1 MHSGRVCLM
10 HASLA
15 DVAALSLGDTL
26 HARHQSAGGGFLWG
40 HTLPRTRGRYRQHPS
55 RLSDLDHLRAPV
67 PSHRRSPEQVCAP
80 GVANS
85 RTSSGTSSCYCR
97 HSCDTRLI
105 HASLHRGRRP
115 LAERARAQS
124 RPPGVCPG
132 RAAGPSA
139 GAQPAVTGTRPL
151 TGHGH
156 RPGTT
161 AARPAPARGAPPAHR
176 PARRRRWGRRNCGR
190 RRCRATRRPRT
201 APAAGRPPRRRPRA
215 APRPAAAARARP
227 RPRPAPAGPRRP
239 ARRRQAWSAM
249 RRLPAAARAFSRLR
263 SQGWG
268 VSGKGCVS
276 IQSAGG
282 ERRALSSSQLAM
294 MTHPGRAAARMVQA
308 PMHTA

>member
-1 MHSGRVCLM
+1 MRTSVQAAEQTGRDKRAWAAASGSVAGSRVLGTAARPHHIPCEDGAGAAPARPRPPAAPRSCHGAAQGRRPRPRPPARRPPPTWPPPPRTRAAWRRGPGCRPGQRAGRAMPGPARACQGRHAPAHRRAWWTLSTEPIQQGVHMHSGRVCLM

-115 LAERARAQS
+115 LAERARA
-124 RPPGVCPG
+124 
-132 RAAGPSA
+132 
-139 GAQPAVTGTRPL
+139 
-151 TGHGH
+151 
-156 RPGTT
+156 
-161 AARPAPARGAPPAHR
+161 
-176 PARRRRWGRRNCGR
+176 
-190 RRCRATRRPRT
+190 
-201 APAAGRPPRRRPRA
+201 
-215 APRPAAAARARP
+215 
-227 RPRPAPAGPRRP
+227 
-239 ARRRQAWSAM
+239 
-249 RRLPAAARAFSRLR
+249 
-263 SQGWG
+263 
-268 VSGKGCVS
+268 
-276 IQSAGG
+276 
-282 ERRALSSSQLAM
+282 
-294 MTHPGRAAARMVQA
+294 
-308 PMHTA
+308 